1 MPRHIGLD
9 MSKCELIFGPMLADE
24 HWYCLVLEP
33 KTMNVHILD
42 SINRTPSKNQRQ
54 KNVSADRQ
62 MDVAHRCVRFPKL
75 FYAGFMVLVSYLTMS
90 LGVFQLTR
98 FAAMLEAINPA
109 EFCEKPL
116 GRIIRDSVPVQG
128 NLYDCGVH
136 VLIWLLQWSPRARLT
151 YTDADVAI
159 FRSNLM
165 WWLFSHPQNIV
176 KDKALALL
184 DDHVQPKRARIV

>member
-1 MPRHIGLD
+1 MRN
-9 MSKCELIFGPMLADE
+9 EL
-24 HWYCLVLEP
+24 
-33 KTMNVHILD
+33 
-42 SINRTPSKNQRQ
+42 
-54 KNVSADRQ
+54 
-62 MDVAHRCVRFPKL
+62 VAHIDASMVKQQMKRDAAKRVNVKAAKGGDKHEV
-75 FYAGFMVLVSYLTMS
+75 AGLKEVESDD
-90 LGVFQLTR
+90 
-98 FAAMLEAINPA
+98 AAMLEAINPA

-116 GRIIRDSVPVQG
+116 GRIVRDSVPVQG